1 VTEPHID
8 YERIGRMVDERVRE
22 TLHGNGD
29 GITIGSIW
37 SAFIDFRQE
46 VRIALKD
53 ARAETA
59 TGFETTHA
67 KQDKT
72 NGTLKRHEWQIAF
85 ASGGVAVISFFAGA
99 GGLAYLLVRLG

>member
-1 VTEPHID
+1 VTEPHVD
-8 YERIGRMVDERVRE
+8 WDRVGRMIDERVRDA
-22 TLHGNGD
+22 LHGNGD

-37 SAFIDFRQE
+37 AAFIDFRQE

-53 ARAETA
+53 
-59 TGFETTHA
+59 GFETTHA

-72 NGTLKRHEWQIAF
+72 NGTLKRHERQIAF